1 MSRVPIALLI
11 ALTLLATIGSA
22 VAEDGGKEK
31 SDSKDKHDQSDAED
45 HHGNTGF
52 ERHGSKWLL
61 HNDKLAVWFHQG
73 DGGKAKPDVRI
84 ALNGTDDEKSGY
96 RVEVLRLC
104 EVGPNATECAG
115 DLPHVNLARANDWNV
130 VTEQTNSTLTLTMV
144 HSDAQAIVTLVWHI
158 DTQAATVKYDVN
170 VQNWRWSDAAD
181 RLLLDT
187 HVVGKDLRNATGAEI
202 AIEDAGYIQW
212 ATTSTATF
220 GPNDTRTLPV
230 DAVMKHDDS
239 NEKDSEHGSDDSE
252 HEKAE
257 RDNGKGGH
265 LILVF
270 NGTGGAKSVSYDP
283 TFGVASVGSTGV
295 SLVPATGLL
304 AGVAVLGA
312 AALIM
317 RRRPS

>member
-1 MSRVPIALLI
+1 MSRVPIAILI
-11 ALTLLATIGSA
+11 ALTLLATVSSA
-22 VAEDGGKEK
+22 IADDGAKEK
-31 SDSKDKHDQSDAED
+31 GDSKDKHEQTDAED
-45 HHGNTGF
+45 NHGKAEF
-52 ERHGSKWLL
+52 ERRGSKWIL

-73 DGGKAKPDVRI
+73 DGGKAKPDVRV

-96 RVEVLRLC
+96 RVEILRLC
-104 EVGPNATECAG
+104 EVGPNATECG
-115 DLPHVNLARANDWNV
+115 GGLPRVNLARANDWNV
-130 VTEQTNSTLTLTMV
+130 VTEQTNTTLTLTMV
-144 HSDAQAIVTLVWHI
+144 HADAQAIVTIVWHI

-170 VQNWRWSDAAD
+170 VQNWRWSDTTD

-187 HVVGKDLRNATGAEI
+187 HIVGKNLRNATGSEI
-202 AIEDAGYIQW
+202 TIEDAGYIQW

-230 DAVMKHDDS
+230 EASLKHDDAK
-239 NEKDSEHGSDDSE
+239 EKENEHGSDDSE

-257 RDNGKGGH
+257 RDSGKGGH

-270 NGTGGAKSVSYDP
+270 NGTGGAKTVSYDP
-283 TFGVASVGSTGV
+283 TLGISSVSSTGV

-304 AGVAVLGA
+304 AGVAVIGT

-317 RRRPS
+317 RRRG